1 MRVLMFGWEFPPHI
15 SGGLGTACHGLTS
28 SLSKQNVDILFVVPK
43 LFGGEEVNNNVS
55 FINASNVR
63 LKRSQPLISSTTERW
78 KQSTE
83 DTATVTT
90 LEVKSSIS
98 PYRTTESINPV
109 IDLKSWNYEMEFEK
123 DTQELRD
130 NDDYFSYKF
139 SGTYGPN
146 LLEEVERYAEV
157 AEQIA
162 LNHTFDVIHVHDW
175 MTIPAGIAAKR
186 ASGKPLIVHIHSTE
200 FDRSGEKTDHA
211 LYTIEKEGLQEA
223 DVILAVSK
231 WTKTILVNRYKI
243 HSPRIRTVHNGI
255 ISKPRASTSALP
267 SIGSHVV
274 TFLGRLTYQKGPLYF
289 VEAAQKVLQK
299 FPDAHFVVVGSGDLF
314 PKVIERVAELK
325 LSSRFHFTGF
335 LRGESVDKI
344 WSASSVYV
352 MPSVSEPFGIT
363 PLEAIQAGVPVIVSN
378 QSGVSEVMPHAI
390 KVDFWNTDELAN
402 AICNVLAY
410 ESLSSTLQKNAQE
423 EIKKITWD
431 KAARKLKHIY
441 HDVTTRQQTSA

>member
-1 MRVLMFGWEFPPHI
+1 MKLLMFGWEFPPHI
-15 SGGLGTACHGLTS
+15 SGGLGTACQGLTE
-28 SLSKQNVDILFVVPK
+28 SLGNQNVNILFVVPK
-43 LFGGEEVNNNVS
+43 LFGGEEADRTS
-55 FINASNVR
+55 FINASDVR
-63 LKRSQPLISSTTERW
+63 LKKSEPLVTSTTERW
-78 KQSTE
+78 KKLKTE
-83 DTATVTT
+83 TQPVTT
-90 LEVKSSIS
+90 LEVKSFIS
-98 PYRTTESINPV
+98 PYRTTEVSNSIF
-109 IDLKSWNYEMEFEK
+109 DLNSWNYEMEFEK
-123 DTQELRD
+123 TSEQLRD
-130 NDDYFSYKF
+130 SDDFYSYKF
-139 SGTYGPN
+139 SGTYGPD

-157 AEQIA
+157 AAEIA
-162 LNHTFDVIHVHDW
+162 RNNTFDIIHVHDW

-186 ASGKPLIVHIHSTE
+186 ASGKPLCVHIHSTE
-200 FDRSGEKTDHA
+200 FDRSGENTNEA
-211 LYTIEKEGLQEA
+211 LFNIEKEGLKEA

-231 WTKTILVNRYKI
+231 WTKTILINRYKI
-243 HSPRIRTVHNGI
+243 VSSRIRTVHNGI
-255 ISKPRASTSALP
+255 LFKPKSSISQVP

-299 FPDAHFVVVGSGDLF
+299 FPDAHFIVVGSGDLF
-314 PKVIERVAELK
+314 PRVIERVAELK

-335 LRGESVDKI
+335 LKGENVDRI
-344 WSASSVYV
+344 WSTSSVYV

-378 QSGVSEVMPHAI
+378 QSGVSEVMPHAM

-410 ESLSSTLQKNAQE
+410 GSLSSTLQKNAQE

-441 HDVTTRQQTSA
+441 HELTTRQQTSA

>member
-15 SGGLGTACHGLTS
+15 SGGLGTACHGLTE

-43 LFGGEEVNNNVS
+43 LFGGEQVERVR
-55 FINASNVR
+55 FISASDIR
-63 LKRSQPLISSTTERW
+63 FKKSQPFISVSAERS
-78 KQSTE
+78 KQSHQETE
-83 DTATVTT
+83 KITR
-90 LEVKSSIS
+90 LEIESSIS
-98 PYRTTESINPV
+98 PYRTSETTYPV
-109 IDLKSWNYEMEFEK
+109 TDLKNWNYELEFEK
-123 DTQELRD
+123 SAQELRD
-130 NDDYFSYKF
+130 TDDFYSYNF
-139 SGTYGPN
+139 SGSYGPN
-146 LLEEVERYAEV
+146 LVDEVERYAEV
-157 AEQIA
+157 AGEIA
-162 LNHTFDVIHVHDW
+162 RQYKFDVIHVHDW
-175 MTIPAGIAAKR
+175 MTIPAGIVAKQV
-186 ASGKPLIVHIHSTE
+186 SGKPLVVHIHSTE
-200 FDRSGEKTDHA
+200 VDRSGEHTDRT
-211 LYTIEKEGLQEA
+211 LFNIEQKGLENA

-231 WTKTILVNRYKI
+231 WTKTILINRYKI
-243 HSPRIRTVHNGI
+243 SSNRIRTVHNGI
-255 ISKPRASTSALP
+255 LFRPKPSMSELP

-299 FPDAHFVVVGSGDLF
+299 FPDAHFIVVGSGDLF

-335 LRGESVDKI
+335 LKGENVDKI
-344 WSASSVYV
+344 WSTSSVYV

-410 ESLSSTLQKNAQE
+410 DSLSSTLQKNAQE

-441 HDVTTRQQTSA
+441 HEFTTSQQTSA

>member
-1 MRVLMFGWEFPPHI
+1 MKLLMFGWEFPPHI
-15 SGGLGTACHGLTS
+15 SGGLGTACHGLTE
-28 SLSKQNVDILFVVPK
+28 SLSKQNVDIIFVVPK
-43 LFGGEEVNNNVS
+43 LFGGEEVDRVHL
-55 FINASNVR
+55 INASEVR
-63 LKRSQPLISSTTERW
+63 LKKSHPLISSSIERW
-78 KQSTE
+78 KQSNEKVENFTR
-83 DTATVTT
+83 
-90 LEVKSSIS
+90 LEVESPIS
-98 PYRTTESINPV
+98 PYRTTESINTV
-109 IDLKSWNYEMEFEK
+109 VDLKSWNYELDFEK
-123 DTQELRD
+123 NTQELRD
-130 NDDYFSYKF
+130 SDAYYSYNL
-139 SGTYGPN
+139 SGSYGPN
-146 LLEEVERYAEV
+146 LLDEVERYAEI
-157 AEQIA
+157 AEEIA
-162 LNHTFDVIHVHDW
+162 RNHEFDIIHVHDW

-186 ASGKPLIVHIHSTE
+186 VSGKPLCVHIHSTE
-200 FDRSGEKTDHA
+200 FDRSGENTDKQ
-211 LYTIEKEGLQEA
+211 LFRIEKEGLEEA

-231 WTKTILVNRYKI
+231 WTKTILINRYKI
-243 HSPRIRTVHNGI
+243 PSNRIRTVHNGI
-255 ISKPRASTSALP
+255 LFKPKASTSALP

-299 FPDAHFVVVGSGDLF
+299 FPDAHFIVVGSGDLF

-335 LRGESVDKI
+335 LKGENVDKI
-344 WSASSVYV
+344 WSTSSVYV

-410 ESLSSTLQKNAQE
+410 DSLALTLQKNAQE

-441 HDVTTRQQTSA
+441 HELSTRQQTSA

>member
-28 SLSKQNVDILFVVPK
+28 SLSNQNVDVLFVIPK
-43 LFGGEEVNNNVS
+43 LFGGEEANDVS
-55 FINASNVR
+55 FVNASNVR
-63 LKRSQPLISSTTERW
+63 LKKSQPFISSTTQRW
-78 KQSTE
+78 KESTGE
-83 DTATVTT
+83 TSKVTT
-90 LEVKSSIS
+90 LEVKSFIS
-98 PYRTTESINPV
+98 PYRTTESTDAV
-109 IDLKSWNYEMEFEK
+109 VDLKSWNYEIEFEK
-123 DTQELRD
+123 DIRELRD
-130 NDDYFSYKF
+130 NDDFYTYKF
-139 SGTYGPN
+139 SGAYGPN

-186 ASGKPLIVHIHSTE
+186 ASGKPLVIHIHSTE
-200 FDRSGEKTDHA
+200 FDRSGEKTDPI
-211 LYTIEKEGLQEA
+211 LYKIEKEGLEEA

-231 WTKTILVNRYKI
+231 WTKTILINKYQI
-243 HSPRIRTVHNGI
+243 LSPRIRTVHNGI
-255 ISKPRASTSALP
+255 LSKQRALTSQLP

-314 PKVIERVAELK
+314 PKMIERVAELK

-335 LRGESVDKI
+335 LKGESVDKI

-390 KVDFWNTDELAN
+390 KVDFWNTDDLAN

-441 HDVTTRQQTSA
+441 HELTTMQQPGA